1 MLLPFALHDASGRL
15 LLGAGTKVATEAQ
28 LQTLLHQPLFVDE
41 TETANWK
48 RRVQA
53 AMDQKLRQGA
63 TLGEV
68 AAALPEP
75 EARESTERR
84 ELPLGDLW
92 DILTKQLDAVLRDV
106 APGNDWQPRLL
117 QVRDRARQ
125 LLARRPDASLYCL
138 VHAAGQGSAKYSSSH
153 ALLTAV
159 ICQLSAPLLEWPQ
172 ERVDTLILAALTMNV
187 AMLRLQDRL
196 AQATTPL
203 TPAERS
209 DIASH
214 PEAGAR
220 CLQEAGLSDTLC
232 LEVVRQHHQ
241 PGPLDQPLAALDP
254 VQQLARLLR
263 RVDIFA
269 AKISRRASRPAMSP
283 VQAAREA
290 FLGADGKPDEVGG
303 ALLRAVGLYPPGSF
317 VELVNSELAIVLAR
331 GRRSNLPVVAAL
343 VSSSGEVL
351 LQPLLR
357 DCIQQRHAVKR
368 ALQPDAV
375 RVRPPHDQLLAMR

>member
-1 MLLPFALHDASGRL
+1 MVLPFALHDAGGRL
-15 LLGAGTKVATEAQ
+15 LLGAGMKVMSDAQ
-28 LQTLLHQPLFVDE
+28 LATLLGQPLFVDE

-53 AMDQKLRQGA
+53 AMDLKLRQGA

-68 AAALPEP
+68 AAAMPEP
-75 EARESTERR
+75 ETKDTSERR
-84 ELPLGDLW
+84 ELPLGELW
-92 DILTKQLDAVLRDV
+92 DMLTKQLDAVLRDV
-106 APGNDWQPRLL
+106 APGTDWQPRLL
-117 QVRDRARQ
+117 QVRERARQ

-138 VHAAGQGSAKYSSSH
+138 VYAAGQGTAKYSSSH
-153 ALLTAV
+153 AMLTAV
-159 ICQLSAPLLEWPQ
+159 ICQLCAPLMEWPD
-172 ERVDTLILAALTMNV
+172 ERVDTLTLAALTMNV

-203 TPAERS
+203 TPSERL
-209 DIASH
+209 DIANH
-214 PEAGAR
+214 AEAGASS
-220 CLQEAGLSDTLC
+220 LQAAGLADPVC
-232 LEVVRQHHQ
+232 LDVVRLHHQ
-241 PGPLDQPLAALDP
+241 PGPLDQPLAALQP
-254 VQQLARLLR
+254 AQQLARVLR

-269 AKISRRASRPAMSP
+269 AKISRRTSRAAMSP

-317 VELVNSELAIVLAR
+317 VELLNGELAIVLAR

-351 LQPLLR
+351 MQPLPR
-357 DCIQQRHAVKR
+357 DCVQQRHAVKR
-368 ALQPDAV
+368 ALAPDAV
-375 RVRPPHDQLLAMR
+375 RVRPPHDTLLAMR